1 MATETQAWPW
11 LTSYPAGIAWDMRF
25 PERSLVAYLEDSVAR
40 FPERPCL
47 DFLGKSYSY
56 GEVGDLVRRA
66 SQGFAALGIGPGS
79 RVGLMLPNTPY
90 YAIAFY
96 AVLRAGGTVVNIN
109 PLYAERELQRL
120 IDDSGATVVL
130 TLDLRPIW
138 DVLER
143 LRGKTALET
152 IVTCPMAEIL
162 PFAKSLLYRAFRR
175 RASAHPARGKGH
187 LWFDELVAN
196 DGTMSARPVDPRRDV
211 AVLQYTG
218 GTTGVPKGAMLS
230 HANLAANMLQ
240 CRAWFPH
247 FTPGAERTVAVLPF
261 FHVFAMTVL
270 LNLPISIGEEIVLLP
285 RFELTQLL
293 KTIDRK
299 RPTTFAGVPTLFT
312 AMMGAKHLN
321 RYDLTSIRSCISG
334 GAPLPVELKAQFEA
348 LTSCTLVEGY
358 GLSETSPVVTCNPLS
373 GINKPGSVG
382 LPVPG
387 TIVEIV
393 SLDDPD
399 RVLPI
404 GERGEVT
411 VRGPQVMLGYW
422 KNPEATAQVLRK
434 GRLYTGDVGFLDR
447 DGYLFLVDR
456 IKDMIKAGGY
466 NVYPRVIEEAIYTN
480 PKVRECIVVGVP
492 DPYRGQTIKA
502 FIAVQEDQHLDEAEL
517 TAFLKD
523 KLSPMEMPKLVE
535 FRESLP
541 KTLIGKPSKQAL
553 LDEEQARAARS
564 KPTGRS
570 GA

>member
-1 MATETQAWPW
+1 MAIGAQARPW
-11 LTSYPAGIAWDMRF
+11 LGSYPAGIAWDMGF
-25 PERSLVAYLEDSVAR
+25 PERSLVAYLDDSVAR
-40 FPERPCL
+40 FPDRPCL
-47 DFLGKSYSY
+47 DFFGKSYSY
-56 GEVGDLVRRA
+56 AEVGDLVRRA
-66 SQGFAALGIGPGS
+66 AQGFAALGIAPGT

-90 YAIAFY
+90 YVIAYFG
-96 AVLRAGGTVVNIN
+96 VLRAGATVVNIN
-109 PLYAERELQRL
+109 PLYAERELHHL
-120 IDDSGATVVL
+120 IEDSGAEVVL

-143 LRGKTALET
+143 LRGRTALKT
-152 IVTCPMAEIL
+152 VVTCPMAEIL

-175 RASAHPARGKGH
+175 RQSAHPAPGKGH
-187 LWFDELVAN
+187 IWFDELVRN
-196 DGTMSARPVDPRRDV
+196 DGGMPARPIDPKRDV

-230 HANLAANMLQ
+230 HANLVANMLQ

-285 RFELTQLL
+285 RFELTRLL
-293 KTIDRK
+293 KTIHRK

-312 AMMGAKHLN
+312 AMLGAKHLK

-348 LTSCTLVEGY
+348 LTGCTLVEGY
-358 GLSETSPVVTCNPLS
+358 GMSETSPVVACNPLT

-382 LPVPG
+382 MPLPG
-387 TIVEIV
+387 TTVEIV
-393 SLDDPD
+393 SLDDAD
-399 RVLPI
+399 RALPI
-404 GERGEVT
+404 GERGEVA

-422 KNPEATAQVLRK
+422 KNPEATAQVLRN
-434 GRLYTGDVGFLDR
+434 GRMRTGDVGFLDR

-456 IKDMIKAGGY
+456 IKDLIKAGGY
-466 NVYPRVIEEAIYTN
+466 NVYPRVIEEAIYTI
-480 PKVRECIVVGVP
+480 PKVKECIVIGVP

-502 FIAVQEDQHLDEAEL
+502 FIALHPGQHLDEKEL
-517 TAFLKD
+517 IAFLRD

-553 LDEEQARAARS
+553 MDEEQARAARA
-564 KPTGRS
+564 KPTGRPRT
-570 GA
+570 

>member
-1 MATETQAWPW
+1 
-11 LTSYPAGIAWDMRF
+11 
-25 PERSLVAYLEDSVAR
+25 
-40 FPERPCL
+40 
-47 DFLGKSYSY
+47 
-56 GEVGDLVRRA
+56 
-66 SQGFAALGIGPGS
+66 
-79 RVGLMLPNTPY
+79 MLPNTPY
-90 YAIAFY
+90 YVIAYFG
-96 AVLRAGGTVVNIN
+96 VLRAGGTVVNIN
-109 PLYAERELQRL
+109 PLYAERELHHL
-120 IDDSGATVVL
+120 IEDSGAEVVL

-143 LRGKTALET
+143 LRGKTALKT

-175 RASAHPARGKGH
+175 RQSAHPAPGKEH
-187 LWFDELVAN
+187 IWFGELVGN
-196 DGTMSARPVDPRRDV
+196 DGSMPARPIDPKRDV

-230 HANLAANMLQ
+230 HANLVANMLQ

-285 RFELTQLL
+285 RFELTRLL
-293 KTIDRK
+293 KTIHRK

-312 AMMGAKHLN
+312 AMLGAKHLK

-348 LTSCTLVEGY
+348 LTGCTLVEGY
-358 GLSETSPVVTCNPLS
+358 GMSETSPVVACNPLT
-373 GINKPGSVG
+373 GVNKPGSVG
-382 LPVPG
+382 MPLPG
-387 TIVEIV
+387 TTVEIV
-393 SLDDPD
+393 SLDDAD
-399 RVLPI
+399 RALPI
-404 GERGEVT
+404 GERGEVA

-422 KNPEATAQVLRK
+422 KNPEATAQVLRN
-434 GRLYTGDVGFLDR
+434 GRMRTGDVGFLDR

-456 IKDMIKAGGY
+456 IKDLIKAGGY

-480 PKVRECIVVGVP
+480 PRVKECIVIGIP

-502 FIAVQEDQHLDEAEL
+502 FIALHPGQHLDEKEL
-517 TAFLKD
+517 IAFLRD

-553 LDEEQARAARS
+553 MDEEQARAARA
-564 KPTGRS
+564 KPAGRW
-570 GA
+570 

>member
-1 MATETQAWPW
+1 MAIDTQARPW
-11 LTSYPAGIAWDMRF
+11 LGSYPAGIAWDTSF
-25 PERSLVAYLEDSVAR
+25 PARSLVAYLEDSVAR
-40 FPERPCL
+40 FPDRPCL
-47 DFLGKSYSY
+47 DFMGRGYSY

-66 SQGFAALGIGPGS
+66 AQGFAALGVGKGT
-79 RVGLMLPNTPY
+79 RVGMMLPNTPY
-90 YAIAFY
+90 YVIGYFG
-96 AVLRAGGTVVNIN
+96 VLRAGGTVVNIN
-109 PLYAERELQRL
+109 PLYAERELRHL
-120 IDDSGATVVL
+120 IEDSGAEVVL

-143 LRGKTALET
+143 LRGSTTLKTV
-152 IVTCPMAEIL
+152 VTCPMAEIL
-162 PFAKSLLYRAFRR
+162 PFAKGLLYRAFRR
-175 RASAHPARGKGH
+175 RQSAHPTQSKGH
-187 LWFDELVAN
+187 LWFSELVDN
-196 DGTMSARPVDPRRDV
+196 DGKMPARPIDPKRDV

-218 GTTGVPKGAMLS
+218 GTTGIPKGAMLS
-230 HANLAANMLQ
+230 HANLVANMEQ

-270 LNLPISIGEEIVLLP
+270 LNLPISIGEEITLLP
-285 RFELTQLL
+285 RFELNRLL
-293 KTIDRK
+293 KTIHRK

-312 AMMGAKHLN
+312 AMLGAKHLK
-321 RYDLTSIRSCISG
+321 RYDLSSIRSCISG

-358 GLSETSPVVTCNPLS
+358 GLSETSPVVACNPLS
-373 GINKPGSVG
+373 GANKAGSVG
-382 LPVPG
+382 LPFPG
-387 TIVEIV
+387 TTVEIV
-393 SLDDPD
+393 ALDDSD

-411 VRGPQVMLGYW
+411 VSGPQVMLGYW
-422 KNPEATAQVLRK
+422 NNPAATAEVLRN
-434 GRLYTGDVGFLDR
+434 GRLHTGDVGFLDR

-466 NVYPRVIEEAIYTN
+466 NVYPCMIEEAIYTN
-480 PKVRECIVVGVP
+480 PKVKECIVIGVP

-502 FIAVQEDQHLDEAEL
+502 FIALHPGQHLDEAEL
-517 TAFLKD
+517 IAYLKD

-553 LDEEQARAARS
+553 LAEEEARTARA
-564 KPTGRS
+564 KPSDKSR
-570 GA
+570 A

>member
-1 MATETQAWPW
+1 MAIDAQARPW
-11 LTSYPAGIAWDMRF
+11 LSSYPAGIAWDMGF
-25 PERSLVAYLEDSVAR
+25 PERSLVAYLDDSVAR
-40 FPERPCL
+40 FPDRPCL
-47 DFLGKSYSY
+47 DFFGKSYSY
-56 GEVGDLVRRA
+56 AELGDLVRRA
-66 SQGFAALGIGPGS
+66 AQGFAALGIGPGA

-90 YAIAFY
+90 YVIAFY

-109 PLYAERELQRL
+109 PLYAERELHHL
-120 IDDSGATVVL
+120 IENSGAEVVL

-143 LRGKTALET
+143 LRGKTALKT

-175 RASAHPARGKGH
+175 RQSAHPAPGKGH
-187 LWFDELVAN
+187 LWFDELVKN
-196 DGTMSARPVDPRRDV
+196 DGGMPARPIDPKRDV

-230 HANLAANMLQ
+230 HANLVANMLQ

-285 RFELTQLL
+285 RFELTRLL
-293 KTIDRK
+293 RTIHRK

-312 AMMGAKHLN
+312 AMLGAKRLK

-348 LTSCTLVEGY
+348 LTGCTLVEGY
-358 GLSETSPVVTCNPLS
+358 GMSETSPVVACNPLT
-373 GINKPGSVG
+373 GVNKPGSVG
-382 LPVPG
+382 MPLPG

-404 GERGEVT
+404 GERGEVA

-422 KNPEATAQVLRK
+422 RNPEATAQVLRN
-434 GRLYTGDVGFLDR
+434 GRMHSGDVGFLDR

-456 IKDMIKAGGY
+456 IKDLIKAGGY

-480 PKVRECIVVGVP
+480 PKVKECIVIGVP

-502 FIAVQEDQHLDEAEL
+502 FIALHPGQHMEEKEL
-517 TAFLKD
+517 IAFLRD

-553 LDEEQARAARS
+553 ADEEQARAARVR
-564 KPTGRS
+564 PGT
-570 GA
+570 